1 MFKNVLMVL
10 GIAAATMGVMLPLC
24 WPNRVGA
31 MGPAGSSAAE
41 PPTLACNGLKISARL
56 SADTCKVGEQPVI
69 TLEAVNTTDQEAS
82 ATVQVRFTS
91 LSPGSALSRRA
102 EMPTELGKLDVS
114 LTLAGGEKKAV
125 SLKTDLKLTKAAVVS
140 VHLSAG
146 DKRISAAIFTVKAD
160 APNGTAVTKDQGPG
174 SAQARQ

>member
-10 GIAAATMGVMLPLC
+10 GIAAATMAATLPLC

-41 PPTLACNGLKISARL
+41 PPTLACNGLNVSARI

-69 TLEAVNTTDQEAS
+69 TLEAVNTTDQEVS

-102 EMPTELGKLDVS
+102 EKSMELGKLDVL
-114 LTLAGGEKKAV
+114 LTLAAGEKKTIP
-125 SLKTDLKLTKAAVVS
+125 LKTDLKFLKAAVVS
-140 VHLSAG
+140 VHLAAG
-146 DKRISAAIFTVKAD
+146 DKQISAAHFTVQAD
-160 APNGTAVTKDQGPG
+160 AQNGRAITKDQGPN
-174 SAQARQ
+174 SAQAQQ